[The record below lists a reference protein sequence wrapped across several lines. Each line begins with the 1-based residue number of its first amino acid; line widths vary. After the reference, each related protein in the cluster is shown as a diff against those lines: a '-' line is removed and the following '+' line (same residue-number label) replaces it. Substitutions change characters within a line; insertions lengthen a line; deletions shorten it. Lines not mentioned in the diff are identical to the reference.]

1 MSLGLS
7 LPPLDQVQMKLAY
20 WMYAGPAH
28 IGTLRIA
35 TSFKGVHAI
44 MHAPLGDDYFNVMR
58 SMMERQR
65 NFTKVTASV
74 VDRHVLARGSKDK
87 VVSNIYRQRREN
99 RADLVVVT
107 PTCTSS
113 ILQEDL
119 HNFVHRAS
127 LETNCD
133 VLLADI
139 NHYRVNELEAA
150 DKTLQQIIK
159 LYVKPELHSAPLR
172 PTVNIIG
179 AFSLAFH
186 NQHDIIEIRRLL
198 QDLHIQV
205 NLVIPG
211 NIAVTELSKLPQA
224 SLNVVLYREIGLLA
238 AEWLQAQTGIPYIS
252 ISPIGISNVADWI
265 SELEQHLKNMNYDVD
280 FQEYISRQTKF
291 QSQAA
296 WFARSIDCQ
305 NLTGKK
311 AFVFADSSHASAF
324 ARVLHSE
331 LDIKVLVCGTYC
343 QHDHVWFK
351 TFVGDFC
358 DQILLTDHSSL
369 VSDFIVKAQP
379 DAIFGTQME
388 RHIGKKLGIP
398 CAVISA
404 PIHIQNFPIGY
415 RPFVGY
421 EGVNQIADL
430 IYNSFVLGMEDHLL
444 DIFGGHDSPAAS
456 SLQNSE
462 TMCEWTESAQQHLQK
477 IPSFVRPKVKRQVEA
492 YASRVNQKRVT
503 LELMY
508 EAKEVSA
515 AGQFSGS

>member
-1 MSLGLS
+1 
-7 LPPLDQVQMKLAY
+7 MKLAY
-20 WMYAGPAH
+20 WMYSGPAH

-65 NFTKVTASV
+65 DFTKVTASV

-87 VVSNIYRQRREN
+87 VVSNIARQRREN
-99 RADLVVVT
+99 KSDLIVVT

-159 LYVKPELHSAPLR
+159 LYVQPKFQGAPDT

-179 AFSLAFH
+179 SFSLAFH
-186 NQHDIIEIRRLL
+186 NQHDIIEVKRLL
-198 QDLHIQV
+198 QDLQIQI
-205 NLVIPG
+205 NLVVPG
-211 NIAVTELSKLPQA
+211 NLAVTDLTKMSNA
-224 SLNVVLYREIGLLA
+224 SLNIVLYREIGLLA
-238 AEWLQAQTGIPYIS
+238 AEWLQAETGIPYIS
-252 ISPIGISNVADWI
+252 ISPIGISNLADWI
-265 SELEQHLKNMNYDVD
+265 AELEQQLKKLNYDVD
-280 FQEYISRQTKF
+280 FQGYIGKQTKF

-331 LDIKVLVCGTYC
+331 LDVRVLVCGTYC
-343 QHDHVWFK
+343 QHDHLWFK
-351 TFVGDFC
+351 AFVGNFC
-358 DQILLTDHSSL
+358 DQVLLTDHSSL

-444 DIFGGHDSPAAS
+444 DIFGGHDSPAAATP
-456 SLQNSE
+456 QNSDA
-462 TMCEWTESAQQHLQK
+462 MYEWSEPAKIHLQK
-477 IPSFVRPKVKRQVEA
+477 IPAFVRSKIKQQVEA
-492 YASRVNQKRVT
+492 YASSVNQNQIT

-508 EAKEVSA
+508 EAKERAPSFSA
-515 AGQFSGS
+515 AGRLTGTGS